1 MLVIDR
7 DAYVRAATDAMLTG
21 KLFESLADACCRQ
34 AAEEAAAKVVQFADW
49 REKLRP
55 PVTLISAASLFALC
69 LLAFLSPAKAQM
81 ACPNPFV
88 AGSPCTPVTASA
100 TGTTGAI
107 SAALPAVAGRTTYIC
122 GFYYTGTNATAA
134 NPATS
139 VTITGTIGGT
149 MTFGFP
155 TLAAAAAVPNTLP
168 LDEEF
173 LPCIAASAIN
183 TAIAVNGPALGAGA
197 TLVTATAWGYQL

>member
-1 MLVIDR
+1 MKR
-7 DAYVRAATDAMLTG
+7 
-21 KLFESLADACCRQ
+21 LAG
-34 AAEEAAAKVVQFADW
+34 
-49 REKLRP
+49 L
-55 PVTLISAASLFALC
+55 LALC
-69 LLAFLSPAKAQM
+69 FLAFLSPAQAQT

-88 AGSPCTPVTASA
+88 AGALCTPVTASA

-107 SAALPAVAGRTTYIC
+107 TATLPAVAGHTTYIC

-155 TLAAAAAVPNTLP
+155 TLAAAATVPNTLP

-183 TAIAVNGPALGAGA
+183 TAIAVNGPALGSGA
-197 TLVTATAWGYQL
+197 TQATVTAWGFQL